1 MVTEIVA
8 KQNERLTTNEVAELF
23 DTTPATVRRW
33 ARQGKIPY
41 IKGPGG
47 RYIFLKDDI
56 QEYVRGRRV
65 GVDEA
70 HKFAMTGL
78 RIKLRQTRQVVF
90 PNCVDG

>member
-8 KQNERLTTNEVAELF
+8 KQNERLTTDEVAEVF

-33 ARQGKIPY
+33 ARLDKIPY

-56 QEYVRGRRV
+56 DEYLRNRRV
-65 GVDEA
+65 GVEEA
-70 HKFAMTGL
+70 HKNS
-78 RIKLRQTRQVVF
+78 Q
-90 PNCVDG
+90 

>member
-8 KQNERLTTNEVAELF
+8 KQNERLTTDEVAEVF

-33 ARQGKIPY
+33 ARLDKIPY

-56 QEYVRGRRV
+56 DEYLRNRRV
-65 GVDEA
+65 GVEEA
-70 HKFAMTGL
+70 RKNS
-78 RIKLRQTRQVVF
+78 Q
-90 PNCVDG
+90 

>member
-8 KQNERLTTNEVAELF
+8 KQNERLTTDEVAEVF

-33 ARQGKIPY
+33 ARLDKIPY

-56 QEYVRGRRV
+56 QEYLRNRRV
-65 GVDEA
+65 GVEEA
-70 HKFAMTGL
+70 RKNS
-78 RIKLRQTRQVVF
+78 Q
-90 PNCVDG
+90 

>member
-1 MVTEIVA
+1 MVVETRVEEI
-8 KQNERLTTNEVAELF
+8 ERLTTHEVAELF

-33 ARQGKIPY
+33 ARQNKIPY

-56 QEYVRGRRV
+56 QKYLKSRSV

-70 HKFAMTGL
+70 HKNS
-78 RIKLRQTRQVVF
+78 R
-90 PNCVDG
+90 

>member
-8 KQNERLTTNEVAELF
+8 KQNERLTTDEVAEVF

-33 ARQGKIPY
+33 ARLAKIPY

-56 QEYVRGRRV
+56 DEYLRNRRV
-65 GVDEA
+65 GVEEA
-70 HKFAMTGL
+70 H
-78 RIKLRQTRQVVF
+78 RNSQ
-90 PNCVDG
+90 